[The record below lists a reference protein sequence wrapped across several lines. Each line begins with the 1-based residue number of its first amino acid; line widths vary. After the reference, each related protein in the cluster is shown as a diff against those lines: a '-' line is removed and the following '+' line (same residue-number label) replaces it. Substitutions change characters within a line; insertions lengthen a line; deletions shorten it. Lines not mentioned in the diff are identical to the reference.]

1 MRTIRIGSGAGYSGD
16 RIEPAVELAEKGDI
30 QYLVFECLGER
41 TVALA
46 QQARMKNPDS
56 GYDPLL
62 EERMRAVLPVC
73 ASQGIRIVTNMG
85 AANPLAAARK
95 TAEIARSLGLSS
107 LKIAAIVGDDVLD
120 ACKERDLPIME
131 FDGTIKQLGNR
142 LLSANAYLGAEP
154 IAEALSAGAD
164 IVITGR
170 ASDPALFLAPMI
182 HAFGWAM
189 DDWNL
194 LGQGTVAGHLL
205 ECAGQ
210 ITGGYFA
217 DPGYKDIPDLARL
230 GFPIGE
236 VGEDGGLVITKVK
249 GSGGAVTAQT
259 CKEQLLYE
267 VHDPTQYIQPD
278 VVADFSQVKVEEIA
292 PNRVRVSGGR
302 GTKRTGTLKVSVGY
316 VDSYIGEGQISY
328 AGPGALARGRLA
340 LEIVRER
347 LKLTGVAAS
356 ELWFELIG
364 VDSLHGANLAAKA
377 NEPYEVRV
385 RVTGR
390 TENLREA
397 VRIGNEV
404 ETLYTN
410 GPAAGGGAVGVE
422 RFDLVADSD
431 SFAQIFGAAGDA
443 HADLVR
449 LAGARGD
456 LSPVQR
462 VDADQLEPPVAGGD
476 AGEFQPLANDFQ
488 RQPPPRQCAGAGI
501 GNLAL
506 ADIAVDVANR
516 DLQRAGT
523 FCSPS
528 AADPHA
534 VRRDLLDL
542 HLRKIRDH
550 VGLDILRGIV
560 HLVEQLLLAG
570 LRRHRAAG
578 AFDLGDDQAAVF
590 ADFADRKAEP
600 REIGNVLVAGVG
612 EVAAGDLAGAFKQ
625 MSGDGALPQQVPV
638 IHRPAEGVNHRRQK
652 QRGIGGAPGD
662 HDIGAAGERLRDRL
676 GAEIGIGRQ

>member
-1 MRTIRIGSGAGYSGD
+1 VRNIRIGSGAGYSGD
-16 RIEPAVELAEKGDI
+16 RVEPALELAENGDI

-73 ASQGIRIVTNMG
+73 ASKGIKIVTNMG

-95 TAEIARSLGLSS
+95 TAAIARSLGLSS
-107 LKIAAIVGDDVLD
+107 LKVAAVVGDDVLD
-120 ACKERDLPIME
+120 ACKEGDLPIME

-142 LLSANAYLGAEP
+142 LLSANAYLGAAP
-154 IAEALSAGAD
+154 MAEALTGGAD

-217 DPGYKDIPDLARL
+217 DPGYKDVPDLAQL

-236 VGEDGGLVITKVK
+236 VGEDGNLVITKVA
-249 GSGGAVTAQT
+249 GSGGAVTART

-267 VHDPTQYIQPD
+267 VHDPRQYIQPD

-292 PNRVRVSGGR
+292 RDRVRVSGGR
-302 GTKRTGTLKVSVGY
+302 GTNRTGTLKVSVGY
-316 VDSYIGEGQISY
+316 VDGFIGEGQISY

-356 ELWFELIG
+356 ELRFELIG

-410 GPAAGGGAVGVE
+410 GPAAGGGVFKSARDVVAVASV
-422 RFDLVADSD
+422 L
-431 SFAQIFGAAGDA
+431 
-443 HADLVR
+443 L
-449 LAGARGD
+449 
-456 LSPVQR
+456 
-462 VDADQLEPPVAGGD
+462 
-476 AGEFQPLANDFQ
+476 
-488 RQPPPRQCAGAGI
+488 PRQ
-501 GNLAL
+501 LAK
-506 ADIAVDVANR
+506 
-516 DLQRAGT
+516 
-523 FCSPS
+523 PS
-528 AADPHA
+528 
-534 VRRDLLDL
+534 
-542 HLRKIRDH
+542 I
-550 VGLDILRGIV
+550 
-560 HLVEQLLLAG
+560 Q
-570 LRRHRAAG
+570 
-578 AFDLGDDQAAVF
+578 F
-590 ADFADRKAEP
+590 
-600 REIGNVLVAGVG
+600 
-612 EVAAGDLAGAFKQ
+612 
-625 MSGDGALPQQVPV
+625 M
-638 IHRPAEGVNHRRQK
+638 EG
-652 QRGIGGAPGD
+652 
-662 HDIGAAGERLRDRL
+662 
-676 GAEIGIGRQ
+676 